1 MDRVWSSAKKNGTG
15 RAFERVWTPANNGTC
30 HLVKTIVKRRTAV
43 KEETTVTTVGKNA
56 MAVAPMTKEE
66 IKDRLHQKYITAQK
80 INKKEYDDNPP
91 YDCLSNEDE
100 EKMLKELGIFEYP
113 HGGIFAN
120 EHPIDLVTNRN
131 LSFIDAFPDLELQS
145 PQGRW
150 VCPLSNKVREWRRKN
165 KVSFDLK
172 AHCGGNCGTNY
183 DSCQSL
189 KNHLRARAKKCI
201 MHQYTLDFLDEWCKE
216 E

>member
-1 MDRVWSSAKKNGTG
+1 VRSSAKKDGTG
-15 RAFERVWTPANNGTC
+15 HSFERGFTPANDGTC
-30 HLVKTIVKRRTAV
+30 CLVETCVERRTVV

-56 MAVAPMTKEE
+56 VAVAPTTKEE
-66 IKDRLHQKYITAQK
+66 IKDRLHQKHIAAQK
-80 INKKEYDDNPP
+80 INKKEYDNNPP

-100 EKMLKELGIFEYP
+100 EKMLKELEIFNYP
-113 HGGIFAN
+113 HGGIFTY
-120 EHPIDLVTNRN
+120 EHPIDLATNRN
-131 LSFIDAFPDLELQS
+131 LSFIDAFPDLELRS
-145 PQGRW
+145 PQGWW

-165 KVSFDLK
+165 NVSFDLK

-201 MHQYTLDFLDEWCKE
+201 MHRYTLDFLDE
-216 E
+216 